1 MLGTHQLGKMVI
13 STVKGCNLKCS
24 HSRLLYRTP
33 LWYWTL
39 YVRIRCIPV
48 SRLCRQLQTRVKP
61 PVYASSEKSHSRS
74 NVHQNGSCNIL
85 PDSAIIM
92 RKSARMFRLTS
103 CRTEPFSPEF
113 VPRKPNTKL
122 RRLMGGTV
130 LTRIPARA
138 HRCLPT
144 PDSVRK

>member
-1 MLGTHQLGKMVI
+1 MNAWNTSIRENGSFNL
-13 STVKGCNLKCS
+13 KGCNLKCS
-24 HSRLLYRTP
+24 HPRLLYRTP

-48 SRLCRQLQTRVKP
+48 SRLCRQLQTRVRP

-113 VPRKPNTKL
+113 VPRKPFSQESGENGWSDIVPH
-122 RRLMGGTV
+122 RAV
-130 LTRIPARA
+130 LTDIP
-138 HRCLPT
+138 
-144 PDSVRK
+144 